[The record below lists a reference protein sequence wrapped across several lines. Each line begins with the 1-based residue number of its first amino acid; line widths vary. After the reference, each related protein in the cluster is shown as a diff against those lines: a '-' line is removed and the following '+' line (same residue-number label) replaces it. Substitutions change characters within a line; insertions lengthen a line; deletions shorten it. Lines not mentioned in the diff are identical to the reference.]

1 MNEMAALLSS
11 CQLGYGVSKGAE
23 AAVHTVRCYIKS
35 LDSSRVLIKLDFKN
49 AFNSVRRDKML
60 KAVQQLAPSI
70 FPFVHSAY
78 SSPSSL
84 YWCDKIIQST
94 EGVQQGDP
102 LGPLLFCLSLHSV
115 CCLLRSELRVFY
127 LDDGTLGGSLE
138 DIAHDLELI
147 KKEACDIGLELNTNK
162 SEVISINE
170 SLLKSVQSILPGIRE
185 VDPAKATLRGS
196 PIGDTTDAICAKTSF
211 LKLLVPKLLYCL
223 RTYPCFL

>member
-1 MNEMAALLSS
+1 M
-11 CQLGYGVSKGAE
+11 
-23 AAVHTVRCYIKS
+23 
-35 LDSSRVLIKLDFKN
+35 
-49 AFNSVRRDKML
+49 
-60 KAVQQLAPSI
+60 
-70 FPFVHSAY
+70 
-78 SSPSSL
+78 
-84 YWCDKIIQST
+84 
-94 EGVQQGDP
+94 
-102 LGPLLFCLSLHSV
+102 
-115 CCLLRSELRVFY
+115 FY

-170 SLLKSVQSILPGIRE
+170 SLLKSVQFILPGIRE

-211 LKLLVPKLLYCL
+211 LKLLGERLQFVTSHDAYFSLAVPKLLYCL

>member
-1 MNEMAALLSS
+1 MKWLLFSRHVNWVM
-11 CQLGYGVSKGAE
+11 VS
-23 AAVHTVRCYIKS
+23 VRGRKLS
-35 LDSSRVLIKLDFKN
+35 KVLIPAGYSLNLTSRMLSTQCAETKCLKLCHNLLHQFSLLYILH
-49 AFNSVRRDKML
+49 NSL
-60 KAVQQLAPSI
+60 
-70 FPFVHSAY
+70 
-78 SSPSSL
+78 PSSL

-147 KKEACDIGLELNTNK
+147 KKEACDIGLELNTNE

-185 VDPAKATLRGS
+185 VDPAEATLCGS
-196 PIGDTTDAICAKTSF
+196 PIGDTTSISDAICAKTSF
-211 LKLLVPKLLYCL
+211 LKLLGERPSV
-223 RTYPCFL
+223 CFFS